1 LNGATDLNTNRQ
13 STPEPEGQD
22 ELVRTVRRVTW
33 IGLLGN
39 LGISGIKFALGVVG
53 SSQALVADAV
63 HSLSDLI
70 TDLAILVGVR
80 FWSSPPDEGHPYGH
94 GRIESMVTVGIGTV
108 LALAAL
114 GIGYGGL
121 RTILAGAAAQPRL
134 IALVGAVLSILVKEV
149 LYQWT
154 VRVGTRARSPALVA
168 NAWHHRSDAIS
179 SIPVVVAITA
189 ATIRAEWAVVDAVGA
204 VVVAVFILRVAWKIL
219 HPSLMELSD
228 GSAPPDVRAAIPMI
242 AASMPGIHEV
252 HDVRTRRAG
261 SKVLV
266 DLHAVVDGD
275 LRLKDAHE
283 VGERLRKRILSDI
296 PEVEGV
302 MVHLDPDPPA

>member
-1 LNGATDLNTNRQ
+1 MAQEDMVQ
-13 STPEPEGQD
+13 A
-22 ELVRTVRRVTW
+22 VRRVTW

-39 LGISGIKFALGVVG
+39 LGISGIKFVLGVVG

-80 FWSSPPDEGHPYGH
+80 FWTSPPDEGHPYGH
-94 GRIESMVTVGIGTV
+94 GRIESMVTVGIATV

-114 GIGYGGL
+114 GIGYNGL
-121 RTILAGAAAQPRL
+121 RTIASGETVQPRL
-134 IALVGAVLSILVKEV
+134 IALVGALLSILVKEV

-154 VRVGTRARSPALVA
+154 ARVGTRAHSPALVA

-179 SIPVVVAITA
+179 SIPVVIAITA
-189 ATIRAEWAVVDAVGA
+189 ATIRTEWAMVDAVGA

-228 GSAPPDVRAAIPMI
+228 GSAPPDVRAAIPKI
-242 AASMPGIHEV
+242 AEGILGIQDV

-266 DLHAVVDGD
+266 DLHAVVDGE
-275 LRLKDAHE
+275 LPLKNAHE
-283 VGERLRKRILSDI
+283 VGEQLRRRILSEI
-296 PEVEGV
+296 PEVEAV
-302 MVHLDPDPPA
+302 MVHLDPGPPA